1 MDDLLEWSK
10 MDRLMTAEDV
20 EALAIGGA
28 ILGGGGGG
36 WPGDGR
42 RAGLL
47 ALEIGE
53 VKLLDPLVAPKEMLV
68 AVSAALGAP
77 TQKGNTRPRHFIRS
91 AELLWEAGVEFSGF
105 IAAENG
111 GHNSFGGWIQAAALG
126 LPVVDAPADGRAHPT
141 AMMGGMGLHRL
152 PDYVS
157 VKAVVCEEVEAV
169 ARGTLQRTSN
179 VARMV
184 AQDNKCL
191 VAMTRDP
198 VTVAYAL
205 EHGAP
210 GAITKAIDLGKVFLS
225 APDEPEA
232 RIEAALGSLGGELVC
247 RGRITEKTLEAKG
260 GFDVGTITV
269 ESGGEAFEAT
279 YVNEYMT
286 LERGGERLG
295 TFPDLICTFDGDG
308 RPVTSAAVEEGDEVF
323 LTLTGRDLIPIG
335 DGNRYPEVYGPI
347 EAALG
352 RPLVEHLRGFLRE

>member
-1 MDDLLEWSK
+1 
-10 MDRLMTAEDV
+10 MTEADV
-20 EALAIGGA
+20 EALAIGGS

-36 WPGDGR
+36 WYEDGM

-53 VKLLDPLVAPKEMLV
+53 VRLLDPSTAPQDMLV

-77 TQKGNTRPRHFIRS
+77 TQKGNTKPHHFIRS
-91 AELLWEAGVEFSGF
+91 TELLWEAGVDFSGL

-126 LPVVDAPADGRAHPT
+126 LPVVDAPADGRSHPT

-152 PDYVS
+152 TDYVS
-157 VKAVVCEEVEAV
+157 VKAVACEEVEAV

-198 VTVAYAL
+198 VTVRYAVA
-205 EHGAP
+205 HGAP
-210 GAITKAIDLGKVFLS
+210 GAISRAIGLGKDFL
-225 APDEPEA
+225 AVPEKPEA
-232 RIEAALGSLGGELVC
+232 KVKAALGNLGGEVMC
-247 RGRITEKTLEAKG
+247 RGRIAEKTLEARG
-260 GFDVGTITV
+260 GFDVGTIIV
-269 ESGGEAFEAT
+269 ESDGGAFEAT

-286 LERGGERLG
+286 LERGGERLA
-295 TFPDLICTFDGDG
+295 TFPDLICTFDGHGD
-308 RPVTSAAVEEGDEVF
+308 PVTSATVEEGDDVF
-323 LTLTGRDLIPIG
+323 LTLTDKEKIPIG
-335 DGNRYPEVYGPI
+335 DGNRYPEIYEPI

-352 RPLVEHLRGFLRE
+352 RPMVPYLLGFLKE

>member
-1 MDDLLEWSK
+1 
-10 MDRLMTAEDV
+10 MTEEDV
-20 EALAIGGA
+20 EALALGGA

-36 WPGDGR
+36 WYEDGK

-53 VKLLDPLVAPKEMLV
+53 VNLLDPREAPKDMLV

-91 AELLWEAGVEFSGF
+91 AELLWEAGVEFQGL

-111 GHNSFGGWIQAAALG
+111 GHNSFGGWVQAAALG
-126 LPVVDAPADGRAHPT
+126 FPVVDAPADGRAHPT
-141 AMMGGMGLHRL
+141 AMMGGMGLHRVEG
-152 PDYVS
+152 YVS
-157 VKAVVCEEVEAV
+157 VKAVACEEVEAV

-184 AQDNKCL
+184 AQDTRSL

-198 VTVAYAL
+198 VTVEYAI

-210 GAITKAIDLGKVFLS
+210 GAITQAIDLGNAYIAS
-225 APDEPEA
+225 DDDPDERVEA
-232 RIEAALGSLGGELVC
+232 VLRELKGELIAKGKIAEH
-247 RGRITEKTLEAKG
+247 RQEAKG

-269 ESGGEAFEAT
+269 EGDDGSYEAT

-286 LERGGERLG
+286 LEHGGGRMA
-295 TFPDLICTFDGDG
+295 TFPDLICTFDGEG
-308 RPVTSAAVEEGDEVF
+308 QPVTSAAIKRGNTVY
-323 LTLTGRDLIPIG
+323 LTVTSRDHILIG
-335 DGNRYPEVYGPI
+335 DGNRYPEIYEPI
-347 EAALG
+347 EKALG
-352 RPLVEHLRGFLRE
+352 MPMVEHLGGFLRE